1 METVKAISLS
11 VKPVKAELDSVKSTK
26 AKTMTVKWKQDKKA
40 TGYYISY
47 STDKNFKK
55 NVINYMV
62 SKGTDTSTK
71 ITGLTSG
78 KTYYVHVC
86 AEDSGLKGDYSD
98 VKKVK
103 IK

>member
-86 AEDSGLKGDYSD
+86 AEDSA
-98 VKKVK
+98 
-103 IK
+103 